1 MPAIDFKA
9 LLRTEL
15 AAARATAATAES
27 TENASSTSSASAPF
41 PNGLVDTRSAPLT
54 PHDARSLGGVR
65 GLAYV
70 SDFMGPRDA
79 EALERAL
86 TESSP
91 SAWWTA
97 ATGDGRRV
105 FNAGGTSPSSQFK
118 GEEDLKRVP
127 GYLRVI
133 MERLREVGAM
143 RDAPNHVLANEYC
156 VDGGIEPHSDGH
168 CYARDVCIVTLRGGA
183 LIEFWPRQGAV
194 TREGE
199 DAPGGPR
206 PVASVL
212 LEPGSL
218 LMYSDDAYE
227 LRHGIRRNRV
237 DVLTDATANVDS
249 RRVGERVHRNPK
261 GRVSVVFVCK
271 K

>member
-15 AAARATAATAES
+15 AAARAVASVES
-27 TENASSTSSASAPF
+27 SSSSSSSSVPF

-70 SDFMGPRDA
+70 SEFMGPRDSD
-79 EALERAL
+79 ALERAL
-86 TESSP
+86 TETSP

-105 FNAGGTSPSSQFK
+105 FNAGGTSPSTRFK

-127 GYLRVI
+127 GYLRAI

-143 RDAPNHVLANEYC
+143 RDAPNHVLANEYA
-156 VDGGIEPHSDGH
+156 VGGGIEPHSDGD
-168 CYARDVCIVTLRGGA
+168 CYARDVCILTLRGGA

-206 PVASVL
+206 PVVSVL

-218 LMYSDDAYE
+218 LMYSDEAYE
-227 LRHGIRRNRV
+227 LRHGIRRNTV
-237 DVLTDATANVDS
+237 DVVTETTANVDS
-249 RRVGERVHRNPK
+249 RRVGERVHRNPE